1 MTKDVRGKIF
11 GFLKP
16 DRFPA
21 VHTTIKIFITFNL
34 VALAWI
40 FFRAESLS
48 AAQSFVKSLFLNF
61 TYRGPLVVGLNHYEF
76 FIVLGAIII
85 TVVVEV
91 FQENNLLQAMRTRC
105 PRWLRWM
112 VYYALII
119 SIGLFG
125 DFSQQAFIYFQF

>member
-1 MTKDVRGKIF
+1 MS
-11 GFLKP
+11 FLKP
-16 DRFPA
+16 HHFPA
-21 VHTTIKIFITFNL
+21 VHTVIKVFITFNL
-34 VALAWI
+34 AAFAWI

-61 TYRGPLVVGLNHYEF
+61 TYRGPLIVGLNHYES
-76 FIVLGAIII
+76 FIALGAIII
-85 TVVVEV
+85 TVVAEV
-91 FQENNLLQAMRTRC
+91 FQEKKMLQDMRTRC

-125 DFSQQAFIYFQF
+125 DYSQQAFIYFQF